1 MKNNDY
7 WMRFFK
13 TGRIDDYLHY
23 IACTRE
29 ECADEIGCMDIDKE
43 GGAVATSDLR
53 DGDGPVSHAD
63 W

>member
-29 ECADEIGCMDIDKE
+29 ESADEIAVMDIDKE
-43 GGAVATSDLR
+43 GGAIASNDLC
-53 DGDGPVSHAD
+53 DGDGPVGHAD